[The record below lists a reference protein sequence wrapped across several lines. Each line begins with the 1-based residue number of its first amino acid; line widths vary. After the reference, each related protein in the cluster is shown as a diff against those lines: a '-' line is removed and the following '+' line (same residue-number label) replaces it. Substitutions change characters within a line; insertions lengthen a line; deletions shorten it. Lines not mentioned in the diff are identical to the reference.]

1 MITSANNPKIKY
13 VKDLSSKSKIRKA
26 EGCFV
31 AEGVKMFLE
40 APKKRIVSVF
50 VSESL
55 HTQLKNTKDLNKNY
69 AALRNKLS
77 GLEYEIVADAI
88 YEKMSDTVTPQGVLA
103 VVKSPEYTLS
113 EILGGTK
120 CSETDGGKSSI
131 SGSGISAGLY
141 LILENLQDPGN
152 LGTIFRTAEAAGV
165 KGIILGEGC
174 VDLYNPKVIRS
185 TMGSVYRMPYIYV
198 KNLTETMEQ
207 MRNAHVTLY
216 AATLTAKSSPCYDKD
231 YRKACAFLIGNESK
245 GLSEAAVEASDEQVY
260 IPMEGQG
267 ESLNASV
274 AAAVL
279 MFEAARQRKFG

>member
-1 MITSANNPKIKY
+1 
-13 VKDLSSKSKIRKA
+13 
-26 EGCFV
+26 
-31 AEGVKMFLE
+31 MFLE

-131 SGSGISAGLY
+131 SGSGFSAGLY

-165 KGIILGEGC
+165 KGVILGEGC

-207 MRNAHVTLY
+207 MRNAHVMLY
-216 AATLTAKSSPCYDKD
+216 AATLTSKSSACYDKD